1 MATKTKSSSK
11 RSWKSRAVTRL
22 IEAGSMVD
30 CAHCDD
36 RVKFQARVRANQVIC
51 NIYTKGVWERVEHY
65 HEDCYGEAGSP
76 FGDPE
81 S

>member
-11 RSWKSRAVTRL
+11 KSWKSRAVTRL

-30 CAHCDD
+30 CSYCNE
-36 RVKFQARVRANQVIC
+36 RVKFQARMRANQVIC
-51 NIYTKGVWERVEHY
+51 NVYTKGVWDRVEHF
-65 HEDCYGEAGSP
+65 HEDCYTEAGSP

-81 S
+81 